1 MGKEKQKKKFKDSKL
16 FQTIK
21 NVAPEV
27 LDTVTDIAADVYP
40 PLGVVNNLVDKA
52 LGVAQDKEDDDAV
65 YELQLERGEYM
76 KQLELYYADLH
87 SARDMYKEKSDMADD
102 IAEKIINWNLW
113 LLLVLVI
120 VQVLVIMF
128 VDGQIAAVVTGV
140 VGTITGALINERN
153 TVVNFFF
160 GSSKGSKDK
169 DKKDG

>member
-52 LGVAQDKEDDDAV
+52 LGVAKEKGDYDNIV
-65 YELQLERGEYM
+65 NLEVHKEQY
-76 KQLELYYADLH
+76 KQELELYYADLA

-102 IAEKIINWNLW
+102 IAKKIINWNLW

>member
-1 MGKEKQKKKFKDSKL
+1 
-16 FQTIK
+16 
-21 NVAPEV
+21 
-27 LDTVTDIAADVYP
+27 
-40 PLGVVNNLVDKA
+40 
-52 LGVAQDKEDDDAV
+52 
-65 YELQLERGEYM
+65 
-76 KQLELYYADLH
+76 
-87 SARDMYKEKSDMADD
+87 MADD